1 MWYGRS
7 KILIIHQFSGVW
19 GPISNCH
26 QIILCIISCNQKM
39 LVWFFIAFWISNNK
53 WGMMKLKCCQFIQF
67 LRGVGTNLIKS
78 PTLPPIILL
87 FLGIEM
93 CLKGQWWVW
102 YSECKVLIIHKY
114 LGFNLMKFPQSTHI
128 HAFFYKH

>member
-19 GPISNCH
+19 GPISWNPPNCH

-67 LRGVGTNLIKS
+67 LRGVGTNLMISMFS
-78 PTLPPIILL
+78 PQIRYFTISLYWENIEGSFRTILNL
-87 FLGIEM
+87 YNEWSTM
-93 CLKGQWWVW
+93 
-102 YSECKVLIIHKY
+102 KVNFWKLAH
-114 LGFNLMKFPQSTHI
+114 LWGSGN
-128 HAFFYKH
+128 